1 MHADDRSL
9 LVSSNNL
16 NELMSQENREISK
29 VLRWYN
35 ANDFMV
41 IGGKTKYMI
50 LHRQAR
56 KISDSVPLLLVCIE
70 PTEKVF
76 NF

>member
-1 MHADDRSL
+1 
-9 LVSSNNL
+9 
-16 NELMSQENREISK
+16 MSQENREISK
-29 VLRWYN
+29 VLRWII
-35 ANDFMV
+35 ANTLMMSE
-41 IGGKTKYMI
+41 GKTKYMI